1 MTRAQGDEE
10 DRILLAHGAGGSLMH
25 RLIKEVLLKYLDSP
39 ELAPLDDAAELR
51 MDGDR
56 LAFSTDSFV
65 VKPLFFPGGDI
76 GSLAVSGTVNDL
88 LMKGARPTYL
98 SLGLMLEEGFPVGDL
113 TRILESIR
121 RTSEAAAVSVVT
133 GDTKVVPRGEA
144 DGVFINTAGVGSIL
158 PQVHISGRNAR
169 AGDVVIVSGGIGEHG
184 VAVMAERNGLKL
196 GGDIASDA
204 APLNRVVLPLLERF
218 GEAVHSLRDPTRGGV
233 AASLNEIAE
242 ASRVEIVLEEAAVPV
257 REPVNAV
264 CELLGFDPLYV
275 PCEGR
280 FLAVVDAAIAEET
293 VELLRGELGCPQA
306 RRIGSVGDAEEGA
319 VQLRTTSGGSRI
331 LDMPAGE
338 LLPRIC

>member
-1 MTRAQGDEE
+1 
-10 DRILLAHGAGGSLMH
+10 MH
-25 RLIKEVLLKYLDSP
+25 RLIRELLLKYLDSP

-51 MDGDR
+51 IEGDR

-88 LMKGARPTYL
+88 LMKGARPAYL
-98 SLGLMLEEGFPVGDL
+98 SLGLVLEEGLPIADL
-113 TRILESIR
+113 ARILESIQ
-121 RTSEAAAVSVVT
+121 RTSQAAEVSVVT

-144 DGVFINTAGVGSIL
+144 DGVFINTAGIGSIL
-158 PQVHISGRNAR
+158 PETNVGGSNAR
-169 AGDVVIVSGGIGEHG
+169 PGDAVIVSGGIGEHG
-184 VAVMAERNGLKL
+184 IAVMTERNGLKL

-204 APLNRVVLPLLERF
+204 APLNRVVLPILERF
-218 GEAVHSLRDPTRGGV
+218 GGAVHVLRDPTRGGV
-233 AASLNEIAE
+233 AASLNEIAD
-242 ASRVEIVLEEAAVPV
+242 ASHVEIALEESAVPV
-257 REPVNAV
+257 REQVNAV

-280 FLAVVDAAIAEET
+280 FLAVVDGAVADGV
-293 VELLRGELGCPQA
+293 VELLRAELDCPLA
-306 RRIGSVGDAEEGA
+306 TRIGEVSPSDAGL
-319 VQLRTTSGGSRI
+319 VQLHTTSGGRRI

>member
-1 MTRAQGDEE
+1 MTRSPGDSG

-25 RLIKEVLLKYLDSP
+25 RLIRELLLKYLDSP

-51 MDGDR
+51 IEGDR

-88 LMKGARPTYL
+88 LMKGARPAYL
-98 SLGLMLEEGFPVGDL
+98 SLGLVLEEGLPIADL
-113 TRILESIR
+113 ARILESIQ
-121 RTSEAAAVSVVT
+121 RTSQAAEVSVVT

-144 DGVFINTAGVGSIL
+144 DGVFINTAGIGSIL
-158 PQVHISGRNAR
+158 PETNVGGSNAR
-169 AGDVVIVSGGIGEHG
+169 PGDAVIVSGGIGEHG
-184 VAVMAERNGLKL
+184 IAVMTERNGLKL

-204 APLNRVVLPLLERF
+204 APLNRVVLPILERF
-218 GEAVHSLRDPTRGGV
+218 GGAVHVLRDPTRGGV
-233 AASLNEIAE
+233 AASLNEIAD
-242 ASRVEIVLEEAAVPV
+242 ASHVEIALEESAVPV
-257 REPVNAV
+257 REQVNAV

-280 FLAVVDAAIAEET
+280 FLAVVDGAVADGV
-293 VELLRGELGCPQA
+293 VELLRAELDCPLA
-306 RRIGSVGDAEEGA
+306 TRIGEVSPSDAGL
-319 VQLRTTSGGSRI
+319 VQLHTTSGGRRI